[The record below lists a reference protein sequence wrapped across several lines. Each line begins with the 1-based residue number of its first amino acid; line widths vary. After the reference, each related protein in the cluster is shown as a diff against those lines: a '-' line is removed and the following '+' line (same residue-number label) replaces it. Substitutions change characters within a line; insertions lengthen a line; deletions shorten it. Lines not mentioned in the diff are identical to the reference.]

1 MKSNY
6 IKNLN
11 RSAYLPSPKDNIQ
24 IPFYHKNVL
33 RENVASLTH
42 VCWRVSIALAEII
55 SMKAYR
61 LCTSKLVVFRGRQ
74 IATSIKV
81 HYIGGE
87 VALSK

>member
-24 IPFYHKNVL
+24 IPFYHKKVL
-33 RENVASLTH
+33 HENVASLTH
-42 VCWRVSIALAEII
+42 VCWRGALALAEMI

-61 LCTSKLVVFRGRQ
+61 L
-74 IATSIKV
+74 
-81 HYIGGE
+81 
-87 VALSK
+87 